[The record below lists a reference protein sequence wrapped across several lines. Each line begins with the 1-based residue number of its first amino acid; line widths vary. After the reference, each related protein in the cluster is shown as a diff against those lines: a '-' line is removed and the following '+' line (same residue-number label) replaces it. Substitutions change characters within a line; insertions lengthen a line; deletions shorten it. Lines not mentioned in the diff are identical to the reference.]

1 VIGMDELVKLVADKV
16 GISPD
21 QAQKAVAVV
30 MGFLKGK
37 LPAPLGEELDKLV
50 AGGAGGAGGLGGMA
64 GAAEGA
70 LGGLF
75 GKK

>member
-1 VIGMDELVKLVADKV
+1 MCCRKEHVVDELVSLVTQKV

-21 QAQKAVAVV
+21 QAQKAVTTVI
-30 MGFLKGK
+30 GFLKQK
-37 LPAPLGEELDKLV
+37 LPAPLGEELDKV
-50 AGGAGGAGGLGGMA
+50 MAGGS
-64 GAAEGA
+64 GAAAEAAQGA

>member
-1 VIGMDELVKLVADKV
+1 MDELIKLVSSKV

-21 QAQKAVAVV
+21 QAEQAVQTVL
-30 MGFLKGK
+30 GFLKDK
-37 LPAPLGEELDKLV
+37 LPAGLGSQLEGLIGGDKKEGES
-50 AGGAGGAGGLGGMA
+50 ASGGAMDAVGD
-64 GAAEGA
+64 A